1 MSKIT
6 ASTDI
11 QQVKPEDVQRY
22 VDIFCQDVAK
32 TINGNLDFSTNF
44 NCKVLTASFSSANTD
59 TVISHNLGR
68 VTSNFIVV
76 SKSVSCDIYNSSAT
90 SSSITLKSTVAPAT
104 VTLVVF

>member
-6 ASTDI
+6 ASSDI
-11 QQVKPEDVQRY
+11 QQVKPEDVQKY
-22 VDIFCQDVAK
+22 VDIFCQDVVH
-32 TINGNLDFSTNF
+32 TVNGNLDFTNNF
-44 NCKVLTASFSSANTD
+44 ACKVLSASFTAANAD

-76 SKSVSCDIYNSSAT
+76 AKNVSCDIYNSSAT